1 MNTTTASSTVL
12 TAAEVTAM
20 NFRALRAAAPRYGV
34 ALRVDGKECSKGQL
48 VEAMLALVAAA
59 APEPIAAAPE
69 PIAEPIAAPTAA
81 APSTPSAA
89 AVILEA
95 IVGVE
100 PVYPK
105 RSGTKQATFLAALQ
119 NGATEVELKEI
130 MGANKA
136 TLTRFFYY
144 VCREVGKSFGVE
156 LVGETYRLIMPC

>member
-1 MNTTTASSTVL
+1 MNTTTASPIAL

-48 VEAMLALVAAA
+48 VEAMLALVA
-59 APEPIAAAPE
+59 AAAPE